1 MDPTNGSGGDEFD
14 LTAEHSML
22 LRIRDT
28 LYEGSWEDFVEDL
41 RSRLQDRPHVFE
53 TVPASPEMKTTIATH
68 LGMIEAM
75 EKWEAQHE
83 RALKADAD

>member
-1 MDPTNGSGGDEFD
+1 MGPTDGSGGDEFD
-14 LTAEHSML
+14 LTAEHRML

-41 RSRLQDRPHVFE
+41 RSRAEDRAHVFE

-68 LGMIEAM
+68 LRMIEAM
-75 EKWEAQHE
+75 EKWEAQHQ
-83 RALKADAD
+83 RTLKGDGD